1 MCVLSHGLLCKI
13 NNTIPLTSIGS
24 TGHGANVK
32 RINKEIKNFQIIYK
46 TSANKIRQNLYDRY
60 SRK

>member
-24 TGHGANVK
+24 TEHGANVK
-32 RINKEIKNFQIIYK
+32 HKQRIDDMYNTNKSNEKKNFIMNDIF
-46 TSANKIRQNLYDRY
+46 
-60 SRK
+60 

>member
-24 TGHGANVK
+24 TEHGANVTLK
-32 RINKEIKNFQIIYK
+32 RRIDVMYNTNKSNGKEKFIINNIF
-46 TSANKIRQNLYDRY
+46 
-60 SRK
+60 